1 MEIKRNGK
9 ISAAKK
15 IVKDQMKVLDDF
27 GVVHGGNEDEIRKHL
42 TDIVENNYEERAYI
56 LLDNYRNDLI
66 REKLNRS
73 YEITKRRKHNG

>member
-1 MEIKRNGK
+1 
-9 ISAAKK
+9 
-15 IVKDQMKVLDDF
+15 MKNVYDIIMKNCCQIF
-27 GVVHGGNEDEIRKHL
+27 S
-42 TDIVENNYEERAYI
+42 DIVENNYEERAYI